1 MSDHLGEFIEPL
13 SLAEKGRT
21 LTGRLPLSRL
31 DRLCQS
37 LYNGKGEVNISLH
50 FDKDEVGQPNV
61 TGQIETTLQLKCQRC
76 MQAMELPLSV
86 DVHLGLVRTQ
96 RQAESL
102 PENYDPLLISDEPI
116 TAADIVEDELILALP
131 LVALHE
137 MKDCPAA
144 DWVAGD
150 DEQDE
155 PAPQREN
162 PFAVLAELKKE
173 VTKESND

>member
-1 MSDHLGEFIEPL
+1 MSDHLGEIIEPF

-21 LTGRLPLSRL
+21 LSGQLPLL
-31 DRLCQS
+31 GMDRLCQS
-37 LYNGKGEVNISLH
+37 LQNGKGVVDASLH
-50 FDKDEVGQPNV
+50 FDKDEVGQPRV
-61 TGQIETTLQLKCQRC
+61 IGRLAAVLQLQCQRC
-76 MQAMELPLSV
+76 MQAMDMPVSV
-86 DVHLGLVRTQ
+86 DVHLGIVRTQ
-96 RQAESL
+96 KQAESL
-102 PENYDPLLISDEPI
+102 PDNYDPLLVSEQPI

-144 DWVAGD
+144 EALAGQ

-155 PAPQREN
+155 QGEVVPQREN

-173 VTKESND
+173 RND

>member
-21 LTGRLPLSRL
+21 LSGRLAVSGM

-37 LYNGKGEVNISLH
+37 LYSGKGDVDVSLH

-61 TGQIETTLQLKCQRC
+61 SGRIETRLQMTCQRC
-76 MQAMELPLSV
+76 MEVMELPV
-86 DVHLGLVRTQ
+86 VAQVRLGLVRTQ
-96 RQAESL
+96 GQAEAL
-102 PENYDPLLISDEPI
+102 PENYDPLLLSEEPI
-116 TAADIVEDELILALP
+116 SAADIVEDELILALP

-137 MKDCPAA
+137 LKDCPAA
-144 DWVAGD
+144 DSVSGH
-150 DEQDE
+150 DEQNE
-155 PAPQREN
+155 PVPQREN

-173 VTKESND
+173 RNTE

>member
-21 LTGRLPLSRL
+21 LTGQLPLSRL

-37 LYNGKGEVNISLH
+37 LHDGKGEVDVRLH

-61 TGQIETTLQLKCQRC
+61 TGRLETLLQLKCQRC
-76 MQAMELPLSV
+76 MQAMALPLGV
-86 DVHLGLVRTQ
+86 DLHIGLVRTQ
-96 RQAESL
+96 KQAESL
-102 PENYDPLLISDEPI
+102 PDNFDPLLISDEPI

-137 MKDCPAA
+137 MEDCPAA
-144 DWVAGD
+144 HLAAGQA
-150 DEQDE
+150 EQNE
-155 PAPQREN
+155 PAPQRRN
-162 PFAVLAELKKE
+162 PFAVLAELK
-173 VTKESND
+173 SND

>member
-1 MSDHLGEFIEPL
+1 MSDHLGETIEPL

-21 LTGRLPLSRL
+21 LSGQLPLRGL

-37 LYNGKGEVNISLH
+37 LQDEKGVVDVSLH
-50 FDKDEVGQPNV
+50 FDKDEVGQPRV
-61 TGQIETTLQLKCQRC
+61 MGRLAAVLQLQCQRC
-76 MQAMELPLSV
+76 MQVMEMPVSV
-86 DVHLGLVRTQ
+86 DVRLGIVRTQ
-96 RQAESL
+96 KQAESL
-102 PENYDPLLISDEPI
+102 PGNYDPLLVSEQPM

-137 MKDCPAA
+137 MKSCPAA
-144 DWVAGD
+144 EALAER

-155 PAPQREN
+155 VVPQRKN

-173 VTKESND
+173 RND

>member
-1 MSDHLGEFIEPL
+1 MSDHFGELIEPL

-37 LYNGKGEVNISLH
+37 LQNGKGVVDISLD
-50 FDKDEVGQPNV
+50 FDKDEVGQPRV
-61 TGQIETTLQLKCQRC
+61 MGRLTAILQLQCQRC
-76 MQAMELPLSV
+76 MQAMGLPVSV
-86 DVHLGLVRTQ
+86 DVHLGIVRTQ
-96 RQAESL
+96 KQAQSL
-102 PENYDPLLISDEPI
+102 PDNYDPLLVSDEPM
-116 TAADIVEDELILALP
+116 TAVDIVEDELILALP

-144 DWVAGD
+144 GAQ

-155 PAPQREN
+155 VAAQREN

-173 VTKESND
+173 RND

>member
-1 MSDHLGEFIEPL
+1 MSDHLGEVIEPL

-21 LTGRLPLSRL
+21 LTGQLPLSRL

-37 LYNGKGEVNISLH
+37 LQNGKGGVDVSLH
-50 FDKDEVGQPNV
+50 FDKDEVGQPRV
-61 TGQIETTLQLKCQRC
+61 MGRLAAVLQLQCQRC
-76 MQAMELPLSV
+76 MQAMDMSVSV
-86 DVHLGLVRTQ
+86 DVHLGIVRTQ
-96 RQAESL
+96 KQAESL
-102 PENYDPLLISDEPI
+102 PDNYDPLLISDEPM

-144 DWVAGD
+144 DARVGQN
-150 DEQDE
+150 EQDE
-155 PAPQREN
+155 VAPQREN

-173 VTKESND
+173 HND